1 MAENDVL
8 RRLLDAGVAFTQ
20 MTRERAEELVRELT
34 AAGEVQSEQ
43 TQAVVAD
50 LVDRSRQNTER
61 LLETV
66 RAEIRTQVS
75 NLGLATAADITELR
89 REIASVRT
97 SAPRAGTATKRGR
110 KAPAKK
116 TTARKTVAKK
126 ATAKK
131 ATARKTVAKKAT
143 AKKATAKAT
152 AKKATARKVVAK
164 KATAARRAP
173 ARAKATA
180 KKATA
185 AKKA

>member
-116 TTARKTVAKK
+116 STARKK